1 MPSSAELIADVASE
15 AAVTQKDVKS
25 VIEALTK
32 IAGRELKKNGVFSIP
47 YLAKFKEVRNKARE
61 GGVRKCF
68 GKELEIPPRPASS
81 SVKILA
87 TKQLINAVSR

>member
-47 YLAKFKEVRNKARE
+47 YLAKFKEVKKKARE
-61 GGVRKCF
+61 GGVKKCLAKSSRF
-68 GKELEIPPRPASS
+68 NRDPRLRLS
-81 SVKILA
+81 KFLR
-87 TKQLINAVSR
+87 LNN

>member
-32 IAGRELKKNGVFSIP
+32 IAGRELKKNSRSRFQG
-47 YLAKFKEVRNKARE
+47 LGRD
-61 GGVRKCF
+61 
-68 GKELEIPPRPASS
+68 LEIAGDGARYE
-81 SVKILA
+81 V
-87 TKQLINAVSR
+87 

>member
-1 MPSSAELIADVASE
+1 MPTSAELIADVASE

-47 YLAKFKEVRNKARE
+47 YLSKIKEVKKKARE
-61 GGVRKCF
+61 GGIKNCF
-68 GKELEIPPRPASS
+68 GKQFEIAPRPASS
-81 SVKILA
+81 SVKIVA
-87 TKQLINAVSR
+87 KKQLINAVSR